1 MFVFLSSRLR
11 RWLVFVL
18 VLPLIGRLVETVGVR
33 VAPARPR
40 AGRALT
46 TTGQTLRR
54 GRRRRP

>member
-1 MFVFLSSRLR
+1 MFAFFYGRLR
-11 RWLVFVL
+11 RWLVYVL

-54 GRRRRP
+54 GRGRRR